1 MFAGKLLTRLLVR
14 KIVESSELRQ
24 RNIMNSNVELARRV
38 REIRE
43 DLYGENGVEAVARA
57 LGLPPRT
64 WLNYEQGIIMPA
76 LVMLQFLD
84 LTAADPHWLLT
95 GEGERTSASTFF

>member
-1 MFAGKLLTRLLVR
+1 MFAGKQLTKLLVR
-14 KIVESSELRQ
+14 VIAEGSDMRQ
-24 RNIMNSNVELARRV
+24 GNIMNSYELARRV

-57 LGLPPRT
+57 LNLPPRT
-64 WLNYEQGIIMPA
+64 WLNYEQGITMPA
-76 LVMLQFLD
+76 VVMLQFLD

-95 GEGERTSASTFF
+95 GEREHTSARTFF

>member
-14 KIVESSELRQ
+14 VMAEGSDMREG
-24 RNIMNSNVELARRV
+24 NIMNSNAELARRV

-57 LGLPPRT
+57 LDLPPRT
-64 WLNYEQGIIMPA
+64 WLNYEQGITMPA

-95 GEGERTSASTFF
+95 GDGERISARTCF